1 MVAKAAE
8 TEETYEIVVVG
19 NNRILQNVEAR
30 IKKMGVSQEK
40 DVATP
45 TAGIDE
51 LEVSQVD
58 ENMIVDGLSDEPR
71 IKGIK
76 VKPKKIKLVLPGDL

>member
-30 IKKMGVSQEK
+30 IKKMGMSQEK
-40 DVATP
+40 DAATP